1 MRGKLDRLPI
11 VLLAIIALLL
21 AGCSAPAATPTSPP
35 PTATPAPSTAELTA
49 TEAVAA
55 DEGEFPLTITD
66 SMNRTVPLE
75 QVPERLISLAP
86 SITEILFAIGA
97 GEQVVGVTSFCNYPE
112 EATTRQVVG
121 GFDSST
127 ISIEQIVALE
137 PDLVFVEDH
146 LQQSVID
153 ALDQVG
159 IPVMAVAAR
168 TVPGVYENIVLVGQV
183 TGHVAEAEQ
192 VAAAMQERI
201 DAVAAR
207 VESIPLEQRP
217 AVFWEMW
224 DEPLMTAGPETFT
237 SQIIE
242 LAGGVNLFADVTEN
256 YPQVSM
262 EEVVQRNP
270 AVIMSSDSMGEKLT
284 VEQVSQRPGWAEVDA
299 VRDERIY
306 LLNGDI
312 SSRAGPRLADAV
324 EAAARALYPDLFE

>member
-1 MRGKLDRLPI
+1 MREKLDRLPI
-11 VLLAIIALLL
+11 VLLAIVALLL
-21 AGCSAPAATPTSPP
+21 AGCSAPAATPTPPP
-35 PTATPAPSTAELTA
+35 PTATSAPPTAEPIA
-49 TEAVAA
+49 TEAASA
-55 DEGEFPLTITD
+55 DAGDFPLTITD
-66 SMNRTVPLE
+66 SMNRTVTLE
-75 QVPERLISLAP
+75 QVPERVISLAP
-86 SITEILFAIGA
+86 SITEILFAVGA

-121 GFDSST
+121 GFDPST
-127 ISIEQIVALE
+127 ISVEQIVALE

-146 LQQSVID
+146 LQQPVID

-183 TGHVAEAEQ
+183 TGHVTEAEQ
-192 VAAAMQERI
+192 VATSMRERI

-207 VESIPLEQRP
+207 VESIPVEQRP
-217 AVFWEMW
+217 TVFWEMW
-224 DEPLMTAGPETFT
+224 DEPLMTTGPETFT

-270 AVIMSSDSMGEKLT
+270 AAIMASDSMGEKLT
-284 VEQVSQRPGWAEVDA
+284 VEQISQRPGWAEIDA